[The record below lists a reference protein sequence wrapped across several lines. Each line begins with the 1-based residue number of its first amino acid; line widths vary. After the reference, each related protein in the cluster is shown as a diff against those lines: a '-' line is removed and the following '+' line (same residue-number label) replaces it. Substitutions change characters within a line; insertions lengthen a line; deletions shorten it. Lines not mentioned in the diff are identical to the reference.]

1 MHVPRTLGGE
11 SISGVLSAAG
21 VFPDR
26 GVWGV
31 GRDTDA
37 SNGEV
42 DADELEESGGRTA
55 LWSCCAVEACYRRT
69 MSRQKCVRGFRGRR
83 AALRLHAFLFF
94 VVILFPRQ
102 AEAVT

>member
-1 MHVPRTLGGE
+1 MSETKDVTLH
-11 SISGVLSAAG
+11 IPKAPFAG
-21 VFPDR
+21 CTSPERSVANRSLAFYLQCRGFPDR

-55 LWSCCAVEACYRRT
+55 LWSCCAVEAC
-69 MSRQKCVRGFRGRR
+69 
-83 AALRLHAFLFF
+83 
-94 VVILFPRQ
+94 
-102 AEAVT
+102 